1 MSDLNDSHNQKVEIV
16 NDCSSDADKSEGSE
30 AVVFFQKIKKTF
42 FMSEIF
48 NRFLSIYLGT
58 IIVAVLAFLAIP
70 VYNILQNYN
79 TLLDRQVKSLPCID
93 DWDKKI
99 IEQEK
104 RLKILTT
111 DSVDGRLKKVE
122 LLLEAGN
129 FNKDELK
136 HIQKM
141 SIELKSVKEY
151 IRFSSDKI
159 DKIKDFQH
167 EFTLLEQKLENKI
180 KETEI
185 CLIKWMFASILVPII
200 ILILQILLQNLSF
213 KKTPTK
219 PAE

>member
-1 MSDLNDSHNQKVEIV
+1 MSHINDSLNQKSENF
-16 NDCSSDADKSEGSE
+16 NDNFSEAENSEGSE
-30 AVVFFQKIKKTF
+30 PIVFSQKINRTLL
-42 FMSEIF
+42 MSEIF
-48 NRFLSIYLGT
+48 NKFWRIYFGV
-58 IIVAVLAFLAIP
+58 IIVASLAVLAIP

-167 EFTLLEQKLENKI
+167 EFTLLEQRLENKI

-185 CLIKWMFASILVPII
+185 CLIKWMFASMLFPII

>member
-1 MSDLNDSHNQKVEIV
+1 
-16 NDCSSDADKSEGSE
+16 
-30 AVVFFQKIKKTF
+30 
-42 FMSEIF
+42 
-48 NRFLSIYLGT
+48 
-58 IIVAVLAFLAIP
+58 
-70 VYNILQNYN
+70 
-79 TLLDRQVKSLPCID
+79 
-93 DWDKKI
+93 
-99 IEQEK
+99 
-104 RLKILTT
+104 
-111 DSVDGRLKKVE
+111 
-122 LLLEAGN
+122 
-129 FNKDELK
+129 
-136 HIQKM
+136 M